1 MSQLFV
7 LKSRSNAGKTNG
19 SMSQKP
25 RSMSPRRVSND
36 IDAAITGAIVITAIL
51 KRKLK
56 CWKDREWKSLFL
68 SGQSA

>member
-1 MSQLFV
+1 ML
-7 LKSRSNAGKTNG
+7 
-19 SMSQKP
+19 QKP

-36 IDAAITGAIVITAIL
+36 IDDAIMGAIVIIAIL

-56 CWKDREWKSLFL
+56 CWKDREWKGFFL